1 MRLARS
7 APLLARRNSHD
18 VGHYQRSAVIDAI
31 IDRYLLAQQLVRS
44 QHTIAWY
51 EKRLRPLRALSK
63 PLAAITLDDLRRTYG
78 LLAKRTEKY
87 QDHPSGRAVIHEPL
101 SPATLRGYVR
111 AWRAF
116 FNWCADEILLA
127 ASPAR
132 KLQLPRIPKQPP
144 KAISRSDLDR
154 ILEAAKLSSSRDYA
168 IVLILA
174 DSACRVGA
182 LCAITLD
189 NLDLD
194 RRQAI
199 VVSKG
204 QTTFILF
211 TARTADA
218 IRAYLRDRPPS
229 CERTLFLGEK
239 DRPLQVGGVHALLDR
254 LAEAAGVI
262 GRHNPHSFRHG
273 WAREALRQGADISDV
288 GHVLGH
294 SQIQTTFEFYGR
306 WENDE
311 LHDIHD
317 RFTQVNTVSNPAA
330 EIAAHNSAI

>member
-1 MRLARS
+1 MI
-7 APLLARRNSHD
+7 D
-18 VGHYQRSAVIDAI
+18 VI

-44 QHTIAWY
+44 KQTIAWY
-51 EKRLRPLRALSK
+51 KKRLRPLRDLSR
-63 PLAAITLDDLRRTYG
+63 PLTTITLDDLRRTYG
-78 LLAKRTEKY
+78 LLADRGDKY
-87 QDHPSGRAVIHEPL
+87 TNHPSGRAVVHEPL

-116 FNWCADEILLA
+116 FNWCVDETLLG
-127 ASPAR
+127 ASPAH
-132 KLQLPRIPKQPP
+132 KLQLPKIPKQPP
-144 KAISRSDLDR
+144 KAISRSDIER
-154 ILEAAKLSSSRDYA
+154 ILAAAQLNSSRDYA

-204 QTTFILF
+204 QTCFILF
-211 TARTADA
+211 TERTSQA

-229 CERTLFLGEK
+229 CQRALFLGEK
-239 DRPLQVGGVHALLDR
+239 DRPLQPGGVHALLDR
-254 LAEAAGVI
+254 LATAAGVI

-317 RFTQVNTVSNPAA
+317 RFTLLPAETHAPDQVLS
-330 EIAAHNSAI
+330 